1 MTTDKM
7 KSVVGVGILLVVGL
21 GLAYPT
27 WGQDKP
33 AAPGAQVVDG
43 RPEILPE
50 IDRLKSYAKDLK
62 DAKDSL
68 ERMISD
74 LKLYAQRLEQVIQ
87 NKDLEIQALKAP
99 KKPN

>member
-7 KSVVGVGILLVVGL
+7 KFVVGVGILLVVGL
-21 GLAYPT
+21 GLAY
-27 WGQDKP
+27 GQDKP
-33 AAPGAQVVDG
+33 AAPGAGVADR

-87 NKDLEIQALKAP
+87 DKDLEIQALKAP